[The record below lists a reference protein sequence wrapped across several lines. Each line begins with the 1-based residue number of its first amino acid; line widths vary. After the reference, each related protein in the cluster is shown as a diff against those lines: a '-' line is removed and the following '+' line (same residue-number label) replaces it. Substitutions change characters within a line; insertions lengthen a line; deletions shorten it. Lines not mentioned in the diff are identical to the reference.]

1 MEITSF
7 VWSSRIN
14 LLHVKRNSDRLV
26 VVAKVFLKLPITYQ
40 ILVYANKINNA
51 ILSFILRYLF
61 LCYIIF
67 SQKLGSSDSWW
78 IANSVI
84 YEGNS
89 ATPFLFNGNEVRCS
103 TSNKLKLFAKNF
115 VKTQVL
121 MFQVPWCLRY
131 LRNSWNW

>member
-40 ILVYANKINNA
+40 ILAYANKINNA

-61 LCYIIF
+61 LCYIILSF
-67 SQKLGSSDSWW
+67 PRNLAHLTFGELLIVLSTKVTLLH
-78 IANSVI
+78 
-84 YEGNS
+84 
-89 ATPFLFNGNEVRCS
+89 LFYLTEMRC
-103 TSNKLKLFAKNF
+103 A
-115 VKTQVL
+115 VL
-121 MFQVPWCLRY
+121 L
-131 LRNSWNW
+131 LIN